1 VKIETSLRLSVHT
14 KTANP
19 KLLGEDELKLMR
31 PFLDIHPLKIVNAS
45 LDVRHE
51 VTHYLNLTFY
61 NLTTVALHDWRTYAD
76 MRSLA
81 QEKLGVS
88 LMETFL
94 PMGSL
99 ADQALDVLQI
109 MRNIHIFVTRFKY
122 DLTMQ
127 QFIEFRPENS
137 SKHLNTIKIQNI
149 TASIRQHGLGILNTT
164 VNYTY
169 QFLTQKFNIFS
180 EFLFDDTI
188 RSYLSREYNWYK
200 KNRNNKEVNNVY
212 PHERAVKLLR
222 DIKKLGAS
230 EGGKSFLDL
239 FRILI
244 TEIGNALGYVRMVR
258 SASMNSC
265 SEAVKFIPDLENIVE
280 YERLVGSKEPAEE
293 DPNDIYAQVR

>member
-1 VKIETSLRLSVHT
+1 
-14 KTANP
+14 
-19 KLLGEDELKLMR
+19 
-31 PFLDIHPLKIVNAS
+31 
-45 LDVRHE
+45 
-51 VTHYLNLTFY
+51 
-61 NLTTVALHDWRTYAD
+61 

-99 ADQALDVLQI
+99 ADQTLDVLQI

-127 QFIEFRPENS
+127 QFVEFRPENS

-222 DIKKLGAS
+222 EIKKLGAS

-280 YERLVGSKEPAEE
+280 YERLVGNEEPAADGTE
-293 DPNDIYAQVR
+293 DPNDIYAHVRYYYYNLNLYFA